1 MTGPAPTSTTAVRP
15 PDGLLKP
22 MLTSSNATS
31 FNLDSTYAKTKP
43 SSSSASSGSCW
54 THSIA
59 CSKGRWGGTVA
70 ACGVLLLV
78 FLLLGSESSSNN
90 SGSNSNAAA
99 LRMRGTTH
107 TNHNNHI
114 IKYDNYDWKELPPTA
129 KQAAKQLQWTPK
141 SWNQNSDYP
150 PIYYQPWSQLSGTEQ
165 DAATLL
171 GYTIGAWETVLNP
184 TGAGDNTDVATDDYE
199 YAEEEEDEEDY
210 EFTVDADAEEKEED
224 DGDYDYTQTE
234 SPTSDTTEDDTEDT
248 TSAATSEDTSD
259 ESSEE
264 TNGES
269 SSSDESSDET
279 N

>member
-1 MTGPAPTSTTAVRP
+1 MTGQAPTSTAAVSP

-43 SSSSASSGSCW
+43 SSSASSGSCW

-78 FLLLGSESSSNN
+78 FLLLSSESSSPSK
-90 SGSNSNAAA
+90 SGSNGSNNHAAA
-99 LRMRGTTH
+99 LRMRGSTNN
-107 TNHNNHI
+107 NHNNHI
-114 IKYDNYDWKELPPTA
+114 NYDNYDWKELPPQV

-150 PIYYQPWSQLSGTEQ
+150 PIYYQPWSQLSGVEQ
-165 DAATLL
+165 DAATVL

-184 TGAGDNTDVATDDYE
+184 TGAGDNTDVANDDDEEEDYE
-199 YAEEEEDEEDY
+199 YEEEEDDEEDY
-210 EFTVDADAEEKEED
+210 EFNGDANAEEKEKD

-234 SPTSDTTEDDTEDT
+234 SPTSDTTEDDTEDD
-248 TSAATSEDTSD
+248 TSDATSEDTSD
-259 ESSEE
+259 ESS
-264 TNGES
+264 
-269 SSSDESSDET
+269 DESSDET